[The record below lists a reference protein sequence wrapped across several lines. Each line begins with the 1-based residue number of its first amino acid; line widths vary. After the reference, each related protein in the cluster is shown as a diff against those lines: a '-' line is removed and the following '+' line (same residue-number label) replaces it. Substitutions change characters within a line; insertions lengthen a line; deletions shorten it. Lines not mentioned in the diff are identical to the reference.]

1 MTSIRLRSSSLLAV
15 AYQPEQEWL
24 RVEFVCGEVYGYSGV
39 PEVVYHDLL
48 LAESKGRY
56 FNQWIRDRFPMKKSF
71 REKTIWHWAVG
82 MWESRASCEISKGR
96 WKEGESR
103 LWISTLS
110 TGPSFP

>member
-24 RVEFVCGEVYGYSGV
+24 RVEFVRGEVYGYSGV

-71 REKTIWHWAVG
+71 RQKTIWHWPLRPPLSASRQAISG
-82 MWESRASCEISKGR
+82 MAIA
-96 WKEGESR
+96 
-103 LWISTLS
+103 
-110 TGPSFP
+110 

>member
-24 RVEFVCGEVYGYSGV
+24 RVEFVRGEAYGYSGV

-56 FNQWIRDRFPMKKSF
+56 FNQWIRDRFPY
-71 REKTIWHWAVG
+71 EKVLPSENYMALA
-82 MWESRASCEISKGR
+82 WEAASGR
-96 WKEGESR
+96 
-103 LWISTLS
+103 
-110 TGPSFP
+110 GPAPQR